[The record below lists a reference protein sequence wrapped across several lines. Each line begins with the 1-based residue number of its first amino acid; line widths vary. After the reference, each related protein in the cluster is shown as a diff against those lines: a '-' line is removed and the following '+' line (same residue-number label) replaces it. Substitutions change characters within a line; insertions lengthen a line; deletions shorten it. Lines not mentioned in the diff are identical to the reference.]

1 MLAALV
7 AMRRRFP
14 GIAARELPKMGV
26 GAIWVYHPIVTPR
39 LAEVARSAGVEL
51 IAWTVDDLDR
61 MRKLVAAGV
70 TGHLLERPAPVRLDQ
85 LRSRRWSQEPAPIG
99 QRPPD
104 QAARTRPP
112 AIWLRPLV
120 FFGSPCSEPIACAGK

>member
-1 MLAALV
+1 MLGALV
-7 AMRRRFP
+7 SMRRRFP

-70 TGHLLERPAPVRLDQ
+70 TGTLLERPAPVRLDQ
-85 LRSRRWSQEPAPIG
+85 LRSRRCSRTAPIR
-99 QRPPD
+99 QSPPD
-104 QAARTRPP
+104 QAASTSPP
-112 AIWLRPLV
+112 AIWLRPLLSSS
-120 FFGSPCSEPIACAGK
+120 GSPCSEPIACAGK